1 MLKFMCLPFQR
12 LASEFLS
19 QKEEVAD
26 NIKKTE
32 TFLALYGD
40 RLPTCQRTT
49 LESRLAVLRE
59 VYELASERA
68 HDVHGAH
75 EQHSRKKDVAESRQ
89 LEISRQLKE
98 MEEWLRNKQKAM
110 EDQTSGN
117 DFDKIQERQEI
128 HQVLHRDILA
138 RTSEILETTRNT
150 RQFLVESREF
160 LEKEV
165 VSEMTAQLGAVEDL
179 YKSVVSCAE
188 KMQQHLASL
197 LGDVMKEQTKKVV
210 TEEQLE
216 EIRKKL
222 EMLLLRLSELE
233 VEEKSLHE
241 VTSFGE
247 TESTMEKDGVLS
259 QVYQLVKAHHHA
271 ASNLQ
276 PDVMLAT
283 QSCQSWIERHGS
295 RLASEEHKLLSDL
308 ETNVRVRFQ
317 VVLKRSDGRLRLAEA
332 ATEALSK
339 LAGEFSEFEEWL
351 TQAELDLGNLY
362 GSDKHLKWGE
372 EELAERKAQHATF
385 SDEVTSRRGDLRFIG
400 VAAAKALQAVQACRE
415 EGKNGGLWPG
425 VEQTCTEVHLRHEK
439 SEKRYTA
446 LNSQC
451 SCFGNQLAQS
461 LSKYQEFLKMSSV
474 LSSWMLKVE
483 EESVKETMDLDA
495 REMQKHLEQT
505 KSLQADLTAQE
516 QPLEQLKHMG
526 HDLLDMGQDLP
537 LNNDHIHQTMG
548 NCSQY
553 HM

>member
-197 LGDVMKEQTKKVV
+197 LGDVMKEQTK
-210 TEEQLE
+210 
-216 EIRKKL
+216 
-222 EMLLLRLSELE
+222 
-233 VEEKSLHE
+233 
-241 VTSFGE
+241 
-247 TESTMEKDGVLS
+247 
-259 QVYQLVKAHHHA
+259 KAHHHA